1 MLEPQVSEESNLVV
15 KKYGPLNF
23 FLDFSHTESLY
34 QNSLSLK
41 KINFS

>member
-15 KKYGPLNF
+15 KKNGPLNF